1 MFAQGLMLILML
13 QTSGVPQQEVKD
25 AAPEEYLTL
34 DEIIAED
41 ESSGETPFDEII
53 LKYANKGP
61 ELLGPQ
67 PPENKEDYAVA
78 IANIMTMPAKE
89 LFAFA
94 QYQGQVPKEN
104 LGKNIRLGDSEARI
118 ALLEITND
126 IGTVSKYYFRELQLQ
141 NIIPMVNQLKS
152 NSIYFAFRGSDGFMR
167 TITLVEIGRQT
178 IVFAAVSDAEKVY
191 ESFTVPSKSSRF
203 VDNWREPPVEYY
215 SQNLQQAEGETIQQ
229 TRRVTVAGRDI
240 DEVVKYYV
248 RELTMAGWHLEGN
261 ISKHEKG
268 QSLVFQNDKSTCRI
282 SIMPA
287 MRLGQFESLTI
298 CQTR

>member
-94 QYQGQVPKEN
+94 QYQGELPKEN
-104 LGKNIRLGDSEARI
+104 LGKDIKLGESEARL
-118 ALLEITND
+118 ALLEIVD
-126 IGTVSKYYFRELQLQ
+126 DMESVSKYYLRELQMQ
-141 NIIPMVNQLKS
+141 NISPMINQLKS

-167 TITLVEIGRQT
+167 TITLVEIGKQT

-191 ESFTVPSKSSRF
+191 ESFTNPNKSSKF
-203 VDNWREPPVEYY
+203 IDNWREPPVENA
-215 SQNLQQAEGETIQQ
+215 SQTLQQAEGEIIQQ
-229 TRRVTVAGRDI
+229 TRHVTVLGKDI

-248 RELTMAGWHLEGN
+248 RELTLVGWRLEGS
-261 ISKHEKG
+261 ISRYKEG
-268 QSLVFQNDKSTCRI
+268 RSLVFQNDNSTCRL

-287 MRLGQFESLTI
+287 TRLGRFESLTI